1 MAGGK
6 AFPQPPLEAFGKF
19 TREKFKR
26 DCCRLLGTV
35 RTKWLISIVII
46 ITHENITYIETLLY
60 VLIYECYY
68 KET

>member
-19 TREKFKR
+19 TQEKSKR

-35 RTKWLISIVII
+35 GTKWLISVII
-46 ITHENITYIETLLY
+46 ITHENITYIEILLY
-60 VLIYECYY
+60 FLIYEHYY